1 MPRIRITAILLILIA
16 PLLTAL
22 LVNNTSDIVS
32 SDLRDLMPEHEKN
45 ESVPADLI
53 KSKVI
58 LASEK
63 NPEILKKELEAIPG
77 LTIFSSPDLKEF
89 TFRYRF
95 NLLTP
100 YWKTRTP
107 LAKQEQGTDIN
118 KDESV
123 NSSELKV
130 LESRI
135 TDALFNPFASV
146 TDLEISGD
154 PFLAMRELIN
164 QYTGDLTYKTD
175 EWGCIRTG
183 GSEKNLCIITAE
195 FTPNE
200 ISASEFHRRIKE
212 LKNNDKSLLYTGEI
226 FFADQAAE
234 NSKSDMLH
242 IGIVSTLFLS
252 VLFIYVFKSLKILL
266 LTVVSLFLAIA
277 AGTGTVI
284 LLFNGIHVIT
294 LALGSCLI
302 GICTDYNL
310 HMFMKRTSGSMPEAS
325 RSELK
330 KPMLF
335 SLISSASAYL
345 IMSATDLSVLRQLAV
360 MAVATLGATYIIVM
374 HVLPYISVK
383 TTGTGHDGERITAL
397 FEYVNPRLCT
407 ILCTAVIATGA
418 AMYIYVPCDDDVGRM
433 QEKNEKLA
441 DMNTAL
447 ESLLNGSKAGVWYFL
462 NAGSTETALR
472 KCEEIANILEPEE
485 RKNIM
490 LPCTYIPSEK
500 RQRENIAVYQGRAA
514 DLKDIYRKF
523 NIDISLPD
531 LGSQKIFKPCEHPL
545 FRQLP
550 VSDRGLLIRVAA
562 DDLKLISKLDSIKSA
577 VRLDRRSEWSSIFKS
592 YRIQLSGLMAVS
604 FFIMSFYMF
613 IKAGRS
619 ALSFFVLPAGAGIAS
634 GIAANVLI
642 GGGYMNMFTI
652 MAGFM
657 ILGLGTDYS
666 IFYHTFASSP
676 ENKGRTVQTL
686 IIAWLTTEAS
696 FGMLA
701 FSDTNVIAS
710 FGLNLAVGLSVM
722 LLAILLSKSDREKK
736 ETKQ

>member
-32 SDLRDLMPEHEKN
+32 SDLKDLMPEHEKN

-95 NLLTP
+95 NLLEP
-100 YWKTRTP
+100 SWKAGIP
-107 LAKQEQGTDIN
+107 SVKHPEA
-118 KDESV
+118 DESEDKSV
-123 NSSELKV
+123 NSQELKN

-146 TDLEISGD
+146 TDLEISSD

-164 QYTGDLTYKTD
+164 QYTIDPSYRTD
-175 EWGCIRTG
+175 EKGCIRTG
-183 GSEKNLCIITAE
+183 GRGKDLCIITGE
-195 FTPNE
+195 FVPGK
-200 ISASEFHRRIKE
+200 ISPSDFHRIIRE
-212 LKNNDKSLLYTGEI
+212 LKLNDRSLVYTGEI

-234 NSKSDMLH
+234 SSRSDMLH
-242 IGIVSTLFLS
+242 IGIVSTVLCS
-252 VLFIYVFKSLKILL
+252 ILFILVFKSLLILL
-266 LTVVSLFLAIA
+266 ATVCSLCLAIA
-277 AGTGTVI
+277 VGTGTVI
-284 LLFNGIHVIT
+284 LIFGEIHIIT

-310 HMFMKRTSGSMPEAS
+310 HMFMKRTAGSSPEAS
-325 RSELK
+325 RSQLR
-330 KPMLF
+330 KPLLF

-345 IMSATDLSVLRQLAV
+345 IMSATDLCVLRQLAV
-360 MAVATLGATYIIVM
+360 MASATLAATYIIVM

-383 TTGTGHDGERITAL
+383 NTATGHAGEKIAGL
-397 FEYVNPRLCT
+397 LKYADPRLCT
-407 ILCTAVIATGA
+407 VLCTAIITAGATL
-418 AMYIYVPCDDDVGRM
+418 YIYVPCDDDVGRM
-433 QEKNEKLA
+433 QEKNGNLA
-441 DMNTAL
+441 EMNRTL
-447 ESLLNGSKAGVWYFL
+447 ESLLNGSGAGTWYFL
-462 NAGSTETALR
+462 NADSTETALR
-472 KCEEIANILEPEE
+472 KCEDIANLFEPRE
-485 RKNIM
+485 RKKIM
-490 LPCTYIPSEK
+490 LPCSFIPSEK
-500 RQRENIAVYQGRAA
+500 KQKENIADYQRRAG
-514 DLKDIYRKF
+514 DLRDIYQKF
-523 NIDISLPD
+523 GIDIPMPD
-531 LGSQKIFKPCEHPL
+531 LGSQKTFKPYEHPL

-550 VSDRGLLIRVAA
+550 IGDRGLLIRAAA
-562 DDLKLISKLDSIKSA
+562 DDQKLISKLDSMEQA
-577 VRLDRRSEWSSIFKS
+577 VRLDRRAEWSSIFRS
-592 YRIQLSGLMAVS
+592 YRIQLSGLLAIS
-604 FFIMSFYMF
+604 FFIMSLYMF

-701 FSDTNVIAS
+701 LSDTNVIAS